1 MSKKNVILNDI
12 PEEIISEP
20 FPHDVEITLNPSQG
34 VIGTVQ
40 DPKNLDSST
49 TILSSSS
56 SEPLVVV
63 SKENTSQDKAN
74 RRRMRRTTFQ
84 ARLGRKLDKIHR
96 EVLDNEL
103 RLSSHPTDML
113 RISIT
118 RDPRSRDIVS
128 RTLESTEVMPVV
140 FPKIE
145 SIPMRHLE
153 GYREGNEVTIPS
165 LYTIDTQEYFE
176 IYTPVGSKLKPDD
189 LLVRIVYDDVECP
202 NDPYVMIMQ
211 VTEQL
216 ATIGYS
222 SIRYYK
228 YFCTY
233 YNENLPQRIVDTIK
247 SDQIKRSLLGW

>member
-1 MSKKNVILNDI
+1 MIEDTTSHIIELG
-12 PEEIISEP
+12 PEKTVLTPTSFSIE
-20 FPHDVEITLNPSQG
+20 NPGES
-34 VIGTVQ
+34 
-40 DPKNLDSST
+40 LDKSLLQVST
-49 TILSSSS
+49 A
-56 SEPLVVV
+56 EPLVIV
-63 SKENTSQDKAN
+63 SKEDTSQDKAN
-74 RRRMRRTTFQ
+74 RKRMRRTTFQ

-113 RISIT
+113 RISIM

-128 RTLESTEVMPVV
+128 RTLESIEVMPVI
-140 FPKIE
+140 FPKVE

-165 LYTIDTQEYFE
+165 LYTIDQQEYFE
-176 IYTPVGSKLKPDD
+176 IYAPVGSKLKPDD
-189 LLVRIVYDDVECP
+189 LLVRIIYDDMECP

-228 YFCTY
+228 YFCVY
-233 YNENLPQRIVDTIK
+233 FEGKLPRRIIEEVK
-247 SDQIKRSLLGW
+247 SAQIRRALLGW